1 MIKRYSFI
9 CAHPD
14 DLEMFTG
21 MFIRLAVQK
30 GHDVEIVAMTK
41 GEWGTMDPSLKG
53 EKLAKIRVQ
62 ELKQAARL
70 HGVPPHKIKFLG
82 LIDGDVTLP
91 KAMKVLQSYFK
102 ARNPDVIFVPEYC
115 FSIYVHPDH
124 LNTGKAACILLKREW
139 QSSRPFLFTYHS
151 FKNNIYLRTQ
161 MRSTGKAITAH
172 KTQVQVIVYLLP
184 FRYLF
189 DLMNGFFYCRR
200 LMFCESA
207 RRVFFTQKIKISF
220 LDRLFAAAFS
230 LGKFVFN
237 AWSPSESQKSIKE
250 NKI

>member
-1 MIKRYSFI
+1 MVKRYSFI

-21 MFIRLAVQK
+21 MFIRFAVQK

-53 EKLAKIRVQ
+53 EKLARIRVQ
-62 ELKQAARL
+62 ELEQAAQL
-70 HGVPPHKIKFLG
+70 HGVPPNKIKFLG

-91 KAMKVLQSYFK
+91 KAMKVLRAYFK
-102 ARNPDVIFVPEYC
+102 ARKPDVIFVPEYS
-115 FSIYVHPDH
+115 FSVYVHPDH
-124 LNTGKAACILLKREW
+124 LNTGKATCILLKREF
-139 QSSRPFLFTYHS
+139 QAPRPLLFTYHS
-151 FKNNIYLRTQ
+151 FKNNTYLRTK
-161 MRSTGKAITAH
+161 MRATGKAIAAH

-189 DLMNGFFYCRR
+189 DLMNGFFHCRR
-200 LMFCESA
+200 LLFMESA

-220 LDRLFAAAFS
+220 LDRLFSAAFS
-230 LGKFVFN
+230 LGKFVFK
-237 AWSPSESQKSIKE
+237 AWSPGES
-250 NKI
+250 